1 MLGWQIESEWLN
13 VSLLVQ
19 THVVLDKEPFLL
31 RDAVL
36 AQNLLFSCVHP
47 SLCPSITNHCST
59 ETDKHWV
66 MQGTLCGSPGI

>member
-1 MLGWQIESEWLN
+1 VIWHQKGKPFWILLEQEVLGWQIESEWLN

-36 AQNLLFSCVHP
+36 AQ
-47 SLCPSITNHCST
+47 CPSVSLSVHHKS
-59 ETDKHWV
+59 
-66 MQGTLCGSPGI
+66 LFY